1 MNLQFINPLPNL
13 HKDLVIQKGPAIEA
27 NTVNLTDTKEMIPVT
42 APVTKIDHTCH
53 VIQGRIKIL
62 CQITNIPPGPSET
75 ESTHHPAGQVETA
88 GPYRPIKIDTV
99 THGTEINIPIPIYE
113 IKIVILVQI
122 ISSTEVEAEVH
133 LMTLTV
139 KVCKQRKYLQEEA
152 LVTSHQYQR
161 EDIFQYSHPRA
172 EVKVQGQDLFPHF
185 RIPIEIKFFQE

>member
-13 HKDLVIQKGPAIEA
+13 HKDLVIQKGPAIE
-27 NTVNLTDTKEMIPVT
+27 VEIVKLMDTEEMVPVT
-42 APVTKIDHTCH
+42 APVTEIDHIRH
-53 VIQGRIKIL
+53 VIQDPINTLHQVPDIL
-62 CQITNIPPGPSET
+62 PGPSKT

-88 GPYRPIKIDTV
+88 GPYRPIKINTV
-99 THGTEINIPIPIYE
+99 THGTKINIPIPIYE

-122 ISSTEVEAEVH
+122 ISSTEAEAEVH

-139 KVCKQRKYLQEEA
+139 KVCKQQEHLQEEV
-152 LVTSHQYQR
+152 LVTSHLYQR
-161 EDIFQYSHPRA
+161 EDIFQYSLPRA